1 MKKKVLV
8 LLLAAA
14 LLLGMLQLT
23 GCGTN
28 EESVGDNDT
37 EALGTA
43 AENETDDPR
52 NRLLVQDELPE
63 LDYHEA
69 VVRILARTGDEDTR
83 IEFIAE
89 KGSSD
94 VVEAAVYER
103 NKLVED
109 RLNITFEFIESS
121 DTRHA
126 GSVINS
132 MLTTT
137 VSSGTD
143 EYDIIANHMS
153 QTTTSLLA
161 GYLLNLNNLEY
172 LDWKQPWWNQSYS
185 NEVSVDGRQYL
196 AVGELTLSYISGTF
210 AMFFNK
216 YMWENYYGTD
226 DLYELVRSGEWTLD
240 KLTSYTTDLW
250 QDTDGKNGLTENDM
264 VGLFHCTSAL
274 CDGFAGAAGVRFTE
288 YDEETDS
295 YAFVLNEQRTFDF
308 IDRMK
313 LLLFES
319 NGTFIGPD
327 DFKIGLE
334 KMAQNTALFTPNI
347 LGGSVYLRDM
357 EKDYGIIPMP
367 KLDTEQDAY
376 TTFVHNGFSV
386 VGIPTTV
393 KDPDMMAAVTE
404 ALSAESYRRVTY
416 AYYDTALKYKY
427 NRDPQAVEMLD
438 IITGNIRFD
447 FAYCYN
453 QSLDTVAAIFR
464 TILATPADIGR
475 ASSTIRNKQRAS
487 EKNIGKLVQ
496 KIAKLKV

>member
-1 MKKKVLV
+1 MKRSLTS

-14 LLLGMLQLT
+14 MLLCMMQTLA
-23 GCGTN
+23 GCAAPDQTDEGSETQEDVVFEAGTDAYDRLHTP
-28 EESVGDNDT
+28 DN
-37 EALGTA
+37 
-43 AENETDDPR
+43 
-52 NRLLVQDELPE
+52 LPE
-63 LDYHEA
+63 LDFQKK
-69 VVRILARTGDEDTR
+69 VIRILTRTGDEDTR

-89 KGSSD
+89 KGSTD
-94 VVEAAVYER
+94 VVESAVYER

-109 RLNITFEFIESS
+109 RLNIEFEYIETS

-126 GSVINS
+126 GSAINE
-132 MLTTT
+132 LLART
-137 VSSGTD
+137 VTSGTD

-153 QTTTSLLA
+153 QTTTSVLA
-161 GYLLNLNNLEY
+161 GNLLNLNTLEY
-172 LDWKQPWWNQSYS
+172 LDWNQPWWNRSYRD
-185 NEVSVDGRQYL
+185 EVSVAGKQYL
-196 AVGELTLSYISGTF
+196 AVGELTLSYISGTY
-210 AMFFNK
+210 AMYFNK
-216 YMWENYYGTD
+216 FMWDNYYNGD
-226 DLYELVRSGEWTLD
+226 DLYQVVKAGEWTLD
-240 KLTSYTTDLW
+240 KLTSYTTDMW
-250 QDTDGKNGLTENDM
+250 QDSDGKNGLTENDV

-288 YDEETDS
+288 YDEENDA
-295 YAFVLNEQRTFDF
+295 YAFVLNEPRTFEF

-319 NGTFIGPD
+319 NSTFIGPD

-334 KMAQNTALFTPNI
+334 KLSQNTALFTPNI
-347 LGGSVYLRDM
+347 LGGSIYLRSM

-367 KLDTEQDAY
+367 KLDTVQEDY

-404 ALSAESYRRVTY
+404 ALCAESYRRVTY

-464 TILATPADIGR
+464 TVLATTSDISR
-475 ASSTIRNKQRAS
+475 AASTIKNKQRSA
-487 EKNIGKLVQ
+487 EKNIERLVQ
-496 KIAKLKV
+496 KIEKLKV